1 MREFSLTEYDYLN
14 VTWIPQRLGN
24 FVIQSN
30 VNTMKM
36 NRNQN
41 VKIKVHP
48 SSKIIIIPSI
58 IYWPLFKGCCIFIS
72 ILQYQSNWYVLNL
85 RRSSLSI
92 TPSVDPPPHSQKPIP
107 PQPSTPQPTALLV
120 TPAPTQSPLQCNP
133 YYKEAVIYLG
143 TGQRKN
149 PCNFEKKYLLNNS
162 RFFIWFRPD
171 FLCICDVIRGVLY
184 YW

>member
-1 MREFSLTEYDYLN
+1 M
-14 VTWIPQRLGN
+14 
-24 FVIQSN
+24 
-30 VNTMKM
+30 
-36 NRNQN
+36 
-41 VKIKVHP
+41 KIKVHP

-143 TGQRKN
+143 TRQRKN
-149 PCNFEKKYLLNNS
+149 PCNFEKKNYC
-162 RFFIWFRPD
+162 IIQD
-171 FLCICDVIRGVLY
+171 FLSDSVRISSVSATWFEVSFITDRTRSDVALQTIDDQPLVVEFQSGSN
-184 YW
+184 

>member
-1 MREFSLTEYDYLN
+1 M
-14 VTWIPQRLGN
+14 
-24 FVIQSN
+24 
-30 VNTMKM
+30 
-36 NRNQN
+36 
-41 VKIKVHP
+41 KIKVHP
-48 SSKIIIIPSI
+48 SSEIIIIPSI
-58 IYWPLFKGCCIFIS
+58 IYWPLFKSCCIFIS

-92 TPSVDPPPHSQKPIP
+92 TPSVDPPPHSQKPTP
-107 PQPSTPQPTALLV
+107 TPQPTTLLV

-171 FLCICDVIRGVLY
+171 FYCICDVIRGVLFY
-184 YW
+184 

>member
-1 MREFSLTEYDYLN
+1 MIKLWSTLKVTREFSLTEYDSLN

-30 VNTMKM
+30 VNTMKI

-72 ILQYQSNWYVLNL
+72 I
-85 RRSSLSI
+85 RSSLSI

-149 PCNFEKKYLLNNS
+149 PCNFEKKYLLHNS